1 MTLNEYQDLARLT
14 AKAQNPDH
22 MAFGLLAEAG
32 EVAGIFQRYHRG
44 DKDYRLF
51 QHGSVA
57 YDLSNYAHLML
68 TKELGDVLWYL
79 SQLADVLDLRLED
92 VAAKNIEKLQKR
104 KDAGTIE
111 GSGDDR

>member
-14 AKAQNPDH
+14 AKAQNPEH
-22 MAFGLLAEAG
+22 MAFGLLAESG
-32 EVAGIFQRYHRG
+32 EVAGILQRYHRG
-44 DKDYRLF
+44 DKDYRMF
-51 QHGSVA
+51 SHGSVA

-68 TKELGDVLWYL
+68 AKELGDVLWYL

-92 VAAKNIEKLQKR
+92 IALKNLDKLAKR
-104 KDAGTIE
+104 KAEGTIE